1 MLLIADCI
9 ALYLSNL
16 FYESQYEKPC
26 LFSEVDLHFLRF
38 IDYFST
44 QLLCLICVIL
54 IFLLS

>member
-38 IDYFST
+38 LDYFST
-44 QLLCLICVIL
+44 QL
-54 IFLLS
+54 